1 MHITSIVNQH
11 DGLCQKKKKKQYSIL
26 QEARE
31 IQQGGIPTNW
41 KMSGFMQRP
50 TY

>member
-1 MHITSIVNQH
+1 MHITSIVNQRWTMSR
-11 DGLCQKKKKKQYSIL
+11 KKQYSIL